1 VTRLLADL
9 PMRAAQAIHRLEETL
24 AGGDVIRAR
33 KEIRVHVGSVTV
45 QADER
50 EIRLYSEQDTVAS
63 ALLRTVGSDAS
74 LYGSW
79 GRILEY
85 PQEEGTAQGSVTW

>member
-1 VTRLLADL
+1 MTRLLADL

-50 EIRLYSEQDTVAS
+50 ESRLYSEQGTVAS
-63 ALLRTVGSDAS
+63 ALLRTVDAS